1 MNLTLYCNSFAGKS
15 PLHIQCNQ
23 KTLMCG
29 SYYLSEQVKQDC
41 KQQGFICDDT
51 LQNISHLNPLL
62 GDLTGLYW
70 IWKNT
75 DDEFVGTNQYRRFYD
90 DNQLKTLFPLDK
102 NTVYV
107 SNFLTF
113 GESVWSQY
121 IASHGELGINLL
133 KKAIHLN
140 KIPLTDSMVDGMYHT
155 NKLSTCNTFFAHRD
169 LFNKTTQ
176 ILFDI
181 IFELYRG
188 TKYLL
193 EFVQFGLH
201 TGRNPNDK
209 RLLAFLAER
218 ILNIIYFNAKYFL
231 GNVNILPVN
240 YYTI

>member
-1 MNLTLYCNSFAGKS
+1 MNLTLYCNSFAGKD
-15 PLHIQCNQ
+15 PLHTQCNQ

-29 SYYLSEQVKQDC
+29 SYHLNSDTKQKCID
-41 KQQGFICDDT
+41 KGYILDDT
-51 LQNISHLNPLL
+51 KQNISHLNHLL

-75 DDEFVGTNQYRRFYD
+75 NEEYVGTNQYRRFYD
-90 DNQLKTLFPLDK
+90 DKQLTSLFPLK
-102 NTVYV
+102 NDTIYV
-107 SNFLTF
+107 SNFLAF

-121 IASHGELGINLL
+121 IASHGELGINIL
-133 KKAIHLN
+133 KKAIHL
-140 KIPLTDSMVDGMYHT
+140 KTIPITNDMFNSMYQT
-155 NKLSTCNTFFAHRD
+155 NLLSTCNTFFAHNE

-176 ILFDI
+176 LLFDI

-218 ILNIIYFNAKYFL
+218 ILNIIYFNARYFF
-231 GNVNILPVN
+231 GNVNIVPVN
-240 YYTI
+240 YYTL